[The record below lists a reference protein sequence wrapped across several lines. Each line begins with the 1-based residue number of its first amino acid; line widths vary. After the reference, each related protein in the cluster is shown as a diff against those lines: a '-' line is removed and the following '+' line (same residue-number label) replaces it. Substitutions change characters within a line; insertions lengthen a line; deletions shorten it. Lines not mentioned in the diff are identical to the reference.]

1 MLASAAT
8 GSAVGLKL
16 ANLNIEHS
24 DNCIVIRRCLDMRR
38 TSSLY
43 PAYLYVVDV
52 EWGFYNRSLALQ
64 IELRWVYD
72 ESSGSRTTSAR
83 SSGDDCLSAC

>member
-52 EWGFYNRSLALQ
+52 EWGF
-64 IELRWVYD
+64 
-72 ESSGSRTTSAR
+72 
-83 SSGDDCLSAC
+83 